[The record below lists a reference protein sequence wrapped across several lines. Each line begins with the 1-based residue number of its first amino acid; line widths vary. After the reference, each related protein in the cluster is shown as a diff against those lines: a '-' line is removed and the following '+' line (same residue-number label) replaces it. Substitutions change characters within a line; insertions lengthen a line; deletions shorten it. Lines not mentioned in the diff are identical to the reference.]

1 MKVLQINVTC
11 GRGSTG
17 VIAVEIAELLQK
29 QGHESYIAYGHQ
41 TNGFQPSYKI
51 GTNNENKLH
60 ALWNTRILG
69 EEGTGTKVGTRRF
82 INWIEEIKPDIIQI
96 HNLHSNYLNYDL
108 FFNYLAKKQT
118 PIVWSFFD
126 CWPITGKC
134 THFTECGC
142 RKWEKECGNCPQ
154 LHKSGAKTWLFDK
167 TQKLHNQKIAW
178 FLKLNLNIIVCSKWL
193 ESEVKK
199 SHLRNFPIHMIYN
212 WIDTEKFYEIHDDSI
227 YEKYGIDSR
236 KKMLVSVS
244 AFWDD
249 IGTRFKDAIE
259 LAKILPKDYQLVI
272 IGKKVTKKPILENM
286 VHVNYVNGSEE
297 LSKLYSAAV
306 AFVGFSVEDT
316 FGKVFA
322 EAMLC
327 GTPAVVF
334 DATACPEVVGNTG
347 YAVSPHDVNAMMEKV
362 LIIDDKSREYYSE
375 RCKQRVHNLY
385 DYETNVNKYIAIYK
399 RILEKKITT
408 I

>member
-1 MKVLQINVTC
+1 
-11 GRGSTG
+11 
-17 VIAVEIAELLQK
+17 
-29 QGHESYIAYGHQ
+29 
-41 TNGFQPSYKI
+41 
-51 GTNNENKLH
+51 
-60 ALWNTRILG
+60 
-69 EEGTGTKVGTRRF
+69 
-82 INWIEEIKPDIIQI
+82 
-96 HNLHSNYLNYDL
+96 
-108 FFNYLAKKQT
+108 
-118 PIVWSFFD
+118 
-126 CWPITGKC
+126 
-134 THFTECGC
+134 
-142 RKWEKECGNCPQ
+142 
-154 LHKSGAKTWLFDK
+154 
-167 TQKLHNQKIAW
+167 
-178 FLKLNLNIIVCSKWL
+178 
-193 ESEVKK
+193 
-199 SHLRNFPIHMIYN
+199 
-212 WIDTEKFYEIHDDSI
+212 
-227 YEKYGIDSR
+227 
-236 KKMLVSVS
+236 MLVSVS